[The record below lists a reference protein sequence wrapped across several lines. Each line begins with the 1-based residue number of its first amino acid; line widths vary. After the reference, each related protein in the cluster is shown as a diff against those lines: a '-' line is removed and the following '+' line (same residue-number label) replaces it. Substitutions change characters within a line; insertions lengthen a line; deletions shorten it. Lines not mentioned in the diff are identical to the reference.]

1 MGISCG
7 ALRPL
12 RRGLLRPAFL
22 AQLAGERQL
31 PFDADAFDGA
41 WLGEVLEHVA
51 DGIGLLE
58 ELVRVVAPGGLLVL
72 STPDHGWMLR
82 LRLGVSRA
90 AFERHF
96 EPRADHLRFFTAGT
110 LRSLLEAVGFEQI
123 AIRRAGA
130 VLLASARTPR

>member
-1 MGISCG
+1 
-7 ALRPL
+7 
-12 RRGLLRPAFL
+12 
-22 AQLAGERQL
+22 
-31 PFDADAFDGA
+31 
-41 WLGEVLEHVA
+41 VA